1 MSLQSNILRIG
12 CKALLADA
20 VVSPFLQKTSSLHRT
35 ATSGSLRVAAE
46 HSAESLVPPAAE
58 VGDVEKG
65 TRVKSLKEMPGPSAI
80 GNLVEFFYRDG
91 FARIHEIQVSLFDHM
106 RIVFT
111 SLAGKFSFKGKFIHI
126 VLAQVILAGSHT
138 VNLAINFLIA
148 F

>member
-1 MSLQSNILRIG
+1 MSLQSTILRIG

-20 VVSPFLQKTSSLHRT
+20 VASPFLQRTSSLHRT

-46 HSAESLVPPAAE
+46 HSADSLVPPAAE

-91 FARIHEIQVSLFDHM
+91 FARIHEIQVGLSLFDLLS
-106 RIVFT
+106 V
-111 SLAGKFSFKGKFIHI
+111 
-126 VLAQVILAGSHT
+126 
-138 VNLAINFLIA
+138 
-148 F
+148 